1 MSKSEHD
8 NFDLDMNHYSV
19 HDLLELFSL
28 DSTASSDTIH
38 KQTQQYIDNATKY
51 NHIALKQFYIE
62 AQHKLLHSYTK
73 ENAHHAVNTNYSKHS
88 ETTENVGNLYNVN
101 SLEKSGPDFTH
112 QKNTTVN
119 QVDYYKGDKNPIF
132 KNTYH
137 SIVNIDSAF
146 REEISTSQSLNTTSF
161 KSTLTFALANV
172 IEYSVYSIELPYA
185 WYNFSSSYGNTS
197 LIINH
202 TIITI
207 SDGNYTTTDLVST
220 INTELSDNGFS
231 DVTLTLNSTTNKI
244 TITNS
249 STTTDYSITFYD
261 ITDPIFINSLNDLHL
276 GINLGFTLNK
286 SITVS
291 ANSSLTATA
300 TIYIYGSKYLL
311 LKINDYSLNR
321 SSSGIIGTMFKDNKC
336 DYPSYLSRD
345 LPTTS
350 IGNNSNS
357 VNVVNDSLPKRLTQ
371 AKAYTINAILDGRS
385 SNTNTNASALD
396 MSSDIMMKIPIPDQ
410 TAVLTHPNK
419 SYGET
424 GGFLSNYKRE
434 FFGKVNI
441 FKLHTELL
449 DDKGRIINLNG
460 QNWSYT
466 LLVKHLYQL

>member
-1 MSKSEHD
+1 M
-8 NFDLDMNHYSV
+8 
-19 HDLLELFSL
+19 
-28 DSTASSDTIH
+28 
-38 KQTQQYIDNATKY
+38 
-51 NHIALKQFYIE
+51 
-62 AQHKLLHSYTK
+62 
-73 ENAHHAVNTNYSKHS
+73 
-88 ETTENVGNLYNVN
+88 
-101 SLEKSGPDFTH
+101 
-112 QKNTTVN
+112 
-119 QVDYYKGDKNPIF
+119 
-132 KNTYH
+132 
-137 SIVNIDSAF
+137 
-146 REEISTSQSLNTTSF
+146 
-161 KSTLTFALANV
+161 
-172 IEYSVYSIELPYA
+172 
-185 WYNFSSSYGNTS
+185 
-197 LIINH
+197 
-202 TIITI
+202 
-207 SDGNYTTTDLVST
+207 
-220 INTELSDNGFS
+220 
-231 DVTLTLNSTTNKI
+231 
-244 TITNS
+244 
-249 STTTDYSITFYD
+249 
-261 ITDPIFINSLNDLHL
+261 
-276 GINLGFTLNK
+276 
-286 SITVS
+286 
-291 ANSSLTATA
+291 
-300 TIYIYGSKYLL
+300 

-396 MSSDIMMKIPIPDQ
+396 MSSDVMMKIPIPDQ

-466 LLVKHLYQL
+466 LLVKHLYQF